1 MKGTGLSLDSDC
13 TSPDKVA
20 KDKAAKNNNSR
31 PVDSRKSPFV
41 GPMSPPLMC
50 HASPSLDFR
59 KSPFL
64 GPQSPPLKSKA
75 SPVLDAP
82 ISPLLECQTPP
93 ACERQIRD
101 ETPLPDADEQ
111 ADTCDVKVEA
121 VQTVPCQIPRG
132 APRAQLDL
140 SPNIASKV
148 SNVKG
153 HRDLL
158 FIEDVKFASVETEAS
173 EQLQG
178 LLGSVKTLWKE
189 VHFGGDCLEFMAK
202 DSGLKLTLLVQV
214 EPSSDN
220 TQECGSISLV
230 GFLVYKLHP
239 QKKYLSIRR
248 VAVSPA
254 FRRQGHAA
262 GLMNWCV
269 RVPGIAYLALTSTAR
284 ALPFYRA
291 FGFRKVE
298 TWHTGGTA
306 HPDDEVEIGQVYM
319 EYRPSM
325 RRKAK
330 K

>member
-13 TSPDKVA
+13 ISS
-20 KDKAAKNNNSR
+20 DKAPKDNNLL
-31 PVDSRKSPFV
+31 PVDPRKSPFV
-41 GPMSPPLMC
+41 GPQSPPLMC
-50 HASPSLDFR
+50 HASPSLAFR

-64 GPQSPPLKSKA
+64 GPQSPPLRSKA

-82 ISPLLECQTPP
+82 MSPLLGCLTPP

-101 ETPLPDADEQ
+101 ETPLPDASELESTEQ
-111 ADTCDVKVEA
+111 AHTCDVKVEA
-121 VQTVPCQIPRG
+121 VQALPCQIAQG

-148 SNVKG
+148 STVKG

-158 FIEDVKFASVETEAS
+158 FIEDVKFASAETEAS
-173 EQLQG
+173 EQLHRI
-178 LLGSVKTLWKE
+178 LGSAKALWNE

-202 DSGLKLTLLVQV
+202 DSALKLTFLVQV

-269 RVPGIAYLALTSTAR
+269 RIPGIAYLALTSTVR